1 MSSSGYTNYPG
12 GLTSMGIPLLGSG
25 IIPTSPGKIYFVDY
39 GNGSDG
45 NRGTS
50 MGAPLK
56 TVEYAYSLVTS
67 GNDDIICLIGSA
79 THVLAAM
86 LDVSK
91 SRVHFVGVDG
101 TNGRLYGN
109 NAKISLSVSTGATN
123 VFTMKNTGVRNSFT
137 NIKFINGATVTEGIH
152 CVGEGGEYALYT
164 NCEIYKSTDL
174 DVTTSSELVLNG
186 DSAQF
191 VGCTIGSLA
200 DARVGTVIRPCVR
213 LTAGLVGA
221 GLVTRDCIFQ
231 DCLFWIQASHTTSTF
246 VYAANA
252 TDVERMLMFKR
263 CGFVNNLAS
272 SATPAQAIAGAAT
285 LTVGNIILDP
295 ACFGTKITKMSTTT
309 GVLVTGAA
317 PAATQGIAINA
328 G

>member
-1 MSSSGYTNYPG
+1 MPFTNFPN
-12 GLTSMGIPLLGSG
+12 GLTSFGIPLLGG
-25 IIPTSPGKIYFVDY
+25 GMIPTSPGKIYFVNY
-39 GNGSDG
+39 GTGSDA
-45 NRGTS
+45 NRGTDIS
-50 MGAPLK
+50 KPLK

-67 GNDDIICLIGSA
+67 GNDDIIALCGSS
-79 THVLAAM
+79 THVLSAM
-86 LDVSK
+86 LDVTK
-91 SRVHFVGVDG
+91 SRVHFVGIDG
-101 TNGRLYGN
+101 TNGRFYGN

-174 DVTTSSELVLNG
+174 DQTTSSELVLNG

-200 DARVGTVIRPCVR
+200 DARSGTVIRPCVR
-213 LTAGLVGA
+213 LTAGIVGS
-221 GLVTRDCIFQ
+221 GLVTRDCVFV

-252 TDVERMLMFKR
+252 TDVERMLLFKR
-263 CGFVNNLAS
+263 CGFINNLAS

-295 ACFGTKITKMSTTT
+295 ECFATKVTKMSTTT
-309 GVLVTGAA
+309 GVLVSGAA
-317 PAATQGIAINA
+317 PNSGTGISVNAA
-328 G
+328 

>member
-1 MSSSGYTNYPG
+1 MGYTNYPN
-12 GLTSMGIPLLGSG
+12 GLTSFGVPLIGG
-25 IIPTSPGKIYFVDY
+25 GMIPTSPGKIYFVNY
-39 GNGSDG
+39 GTGSDA
-45 NRGTS
+45 NPGTNINK
-50 MGAPLK
+50 PLQ

-67 GNDDIICLIGSA
+67 GNDDIIALMGST

-86 LDVSK
+86 LDVTK
-91 SRVHFVGVDG
+91 SRVHFIGIDG
-101 TNGRLYGN
+101 TYGRLYGN
-109 NAKISLSVSTGATN
+109 NAKISLAVTTGATN

-137 NIKFINGATVTEGIH
+137 NIKFINGNTVTEGLH

-174 DVTTSSELVLNG
+174 DQTTSSELVLNG

-191 VGCTIGSLA
+191 RGCTIGSLA

-213 LTAGLVGA
+213 LTASTVGA
-221 GLVTRDCIFQ
+221 GLVTRDCIFE
-231 DCLFWIQASHTTSTF
+231 DCLFWIQASHTTSAF

-252 TDVERMLMFKR
+252 TDVERMLLFKR

-317 PAATQGIAINA
+317 VSSATGIATNA
-328 G
+328 A

>member
-1 MSSSGYTNYPG
+1 MGTTNFPNGVSSF
-12 GLTSMGIPLLGSG
+12 GIPLVGGG
-25 IIPTSPGKIYFVDY
+25 IIPTSPGRIYFVNY
-39 GNGSDG
+39 GTGSDG
-45 NRGTS
+45 NRGDS
-50 MGAPLK
+50 MAAPLK
-56 TVEYAYSLVTS
+56 TVEYAYSLMTS
-67 GNDDIICLIGSA
+67 GNDDICVLMGSA
-79 THVLAAM
+79 THVLSAM
-86 LDVSK
+86 LNITK

-101 TNGRLYGN
+101 TNGRLYGQ

-137 NIKFINGATVTEGIH
+137 NIKFINGATVTEGLH
-152 CVGEGGEYALYT
+152 CVGEGGEYAVYT

-174 DVTTSSELVLNG
+174 DQTTSSELVLNG

-191 VGCTIGSLA
+191 KGCTIGSLA

-213 LTAGLVGA
+213 LTAGIVGS
-221 GLVTRDCIFQ
+221 GLVTRDCTFE

-252 TDVERMLMFKR
+252 TDVERMLLFKR
-263 CGFVNNLAS
+263 CGFINNLAS

-295 ACFGTKITKMSTTT
+295 ACYGTKVTKMSTTT
-309 GVLVTGAA
+309 GVLVTG
-317 PAATQGIAINA
+317 PAVSSAQGIAVNA
-328 G
+328 A